1 MARFVLAL
9 CASSCSS
16 GGGGGSS
23 SLASSSSEGAVGSLS
38 ERAFWSRAVSVGG
51 WGFFLLLPVVGVGRE
66 AFVILL
72 GVGPKARVCWARA
85 LVVFEGLRREGGILD
100 GVGDGL
106 RAI

>member
-1 MARFVLAL
+1 M
-9 CASSCSS
+9 
-16 GGGGGSS
+16 
-23 SLASSSSEGAVGSLS
+23 GSLS

-51 WGFFLLLPVVGVGRE
+51 WGFFLLLPVVGGRE

-85 LVVFEGLRREGGILD
+85 PVVFEGLRREGGILD